1 MDDAFILSKKRQMY
15 YEGFFMLNQFL
26 YSLSKMI
33 FRWAMVSI
41 GFSTILYAAGEKV
54 PFHLIRR
61 ILPEDPIIVEAGA
74 QFGEDTSWMAQFWAK
89 GKIHAF
95 EPVPSSYQ
103 QLKLNVEGFSNVSI
117 YSLALSNEIG
127 EKSLYLAGG
136 ASSLLR
142 PKESF
147 NNDYFHS
154 DLEHPIEVEC
164 TTLDQWAK
172 DLGVQKID
180 FLWLDMEGNEL
191 RMLQAAPMILKQVK
205 LIYTEVN
212 LQPFWEDCVQYSELK
227 NWLES
232 QGFTEIWKDL
242 VPSWHGNALFISTTA
257 DTEV

>member
-1 MDDAFILSKKRQMY
+1 
-15 YEGFFMLNQFL
+15 MLNPLL
-26 YSLSKMI
+26 YSFSKAL
-33 FRWAMVSI
+33 FRWAMVAI
-41 GFSTILYAAGEKV
+41 CFGGTLFAVGEKI
-54 PFHLIRR
+54 PFHLIHR

-74 QFGEDTSWMAQFWAK
+74 QFGEDTSWMAEFWTN

-95 EPVPSSYQ
+95 EPVPSSYK
-103 QLKLNVEGFSNVSI
+103 QLQLNVDEFSNVST
-117 YSLALSNEIG
+117 YPLALSNEIG
-127 EKSLYLAGG
+127 VKPLYLAGG

-154 DLEHPIEVEC
+154 DLDHPIEVQC

-172 DLGVQKID
+172 DLGIQRID

-191 RMLQAAPMILKQVK
+191 RMLQASPQILKQVK

-212 LQPFWEDCVQYSELK
+212 LQPFWENCVQYHELK

-232 QGFTEIWKDL
+232 QGFAEIWKDL
-242 VPSWHGNALFISTTA
+242 VPSWHGNALFISNR
-257 DTEV
+257 